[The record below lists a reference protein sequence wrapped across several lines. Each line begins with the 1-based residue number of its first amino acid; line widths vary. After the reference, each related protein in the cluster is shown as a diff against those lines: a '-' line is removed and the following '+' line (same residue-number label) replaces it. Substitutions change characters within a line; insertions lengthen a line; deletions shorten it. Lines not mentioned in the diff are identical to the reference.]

1 MTPSNSYANLQILS
15 VDRLLDMT
23 GVLAG
28 QQHCVAPS
36 SHTHAIA
43 KLATGRSGRSG
54 RSGKGSY
61 QISTTTFARGDRAD
75 A

>member
-1 MTPSNSYANLQILS
+1 MLASNLSPGLTILGS
-15 VDRLLDMT
+15 DRLLDMN
-23 GVLAG
+23 GVLTG